1 MFLISKGLE
10 EVHMRIVRL
19 LQQFHKEESGQGFI
33 EYLLIAALLALAV
46 IAGLSAAAGQIN
58 NAFNVLGSK
67 LKGYVGT

>member
-1 MFLISKGLE
+1 MG
-10 EVHMRIVRL
+10 IVRL

>member
-1 MFLISKGLE
+1 
-10 EVHMRIVRL
+10 
-19 LQQFHKEESGQGFI
+19 
-33 EYLLIAALLALAV
+33 LIAALLALAV